1 MRSRGI
7 AAQFQAPVG
16 VLSLADAPAYFID
29 FRLFCLLALPIVK
42 VSIRHGMSGDSADA
56 LARIEV

>member
-1 MRSRGI
+1 
-7 AAQFQAPVG
+7 